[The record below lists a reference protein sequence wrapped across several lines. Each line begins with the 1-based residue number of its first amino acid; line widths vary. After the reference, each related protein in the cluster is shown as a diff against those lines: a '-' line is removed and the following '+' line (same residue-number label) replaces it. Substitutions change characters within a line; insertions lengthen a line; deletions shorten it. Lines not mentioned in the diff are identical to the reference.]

1 MKIDK
6 NVPVPLYRQVQE
18 VLEEKITSKQWEI
31 GYQLPTE
38 QELAEHFDVS
48 TITVKRAVLE
58 LVSKGYLYRQ
68 SGKGTFVAGTTNELD
83 INKLLVTTSVEDV
96 ESPHEL
102 LSFSME
108 LMGDEVA
115 GKFGLQSGAKVF
127 KIKRLKIENGLPT
140 HLEYSYLPFD
150 KCPTLTPN
158 DINNEFIYNILKKKF
173 KISLGRA
180 RMFVK
185 PFIADSEM
193 AERLE
198 IEAGTP
204 IFEWEKF
211 TYTKQ
216 GEVIEYSK
224 FYVRPDKVT
233 YYTEINFS

>member
-6 NVPVPLYRQVQE
+6 NNHAPLYRQVQE

-38 QELAEHFDVS
+38 QELADHFEVS
-48 TITVKRAVLE
+48 TITVKRAVME

-68 SGKGTFVAGTTNELD
+68 SGKGTFVAATTNEMD

-108 LMGDEVA
+108 TMQGTMA
-115 GKFGLQSGAKVF
+115 SKFGLQPGAKVF
-127 KIKRLKIENGLPT
+127 KLERLKIENDLPT
-140 HLEYSYLPFD
+140 HLEYSYLPFE
-150 KCPTLTPN
+150 KCPNLTPN
-158 DINNEFIYNILKKKF
+158 DVNNELIYNILKKKY
-173 KISLGRA
+173 KIPLGRA

-185 PFIADSEM
+185 PYIADSEM
-193 AERLE
+193 AKRLQ
-198 IEAGTP
+198 IEPGTP
-204 IFEWEKF
+204 VFEWEKF

-233 YYTEINFS
+233 YYTEITF